1 MRMRFGTCVVVVLAA
16 TVSGGSTAT
25 AADVLKVA
33 VGQCGNWDSSPIQMG
48 DGAGIYAKH
57 GIAIEAVCTQGTGE
71 TQQAVISGS
80 ADIGIGIG
88 TLGGLGAFSKGA
100 PIRIISGS
108 ATGNADF
115 WFVKADSPLKA
126 IKDATD
132 ATTIAYSTNGSSTH
146 AVVLGLIP
154 ETGLKGKPPAPRD
167 PGLRERPRP
176 PGGPAATLT
185 VALSGQVDIGWTSPP
200 LGFDMLDDGRIRIFA
215 RANDV
220 PSLKGQTIRV
230 NIANANSLK
239 ARRDVFVRFIKAF
252 GETIDWMYSADPKAL
267 EAYVAFR
274 KTTPRNAMRLCDEFF
289 AKSALDPSTVKGLD
303 GLMTEAVNLKFMA
316 RVLTPDELAEFVQV
330 P

>member
-1 MRMRFGTCVVVVLAA
+1 VTLAA
-16 TVSGGSTAT
+16 VAASDSTAP

-33 VGQCGNWDSSPIQMG
+33 VGQCGNWDSSPVQLG

-80 ADIGIGIG
+80 ADIG
-88 TLGGLGAFSKGA
+88 
-100 PIRIISGS
+100 
-108 ATGNADF
+108 
-115 WFVKADSPLKA
+115 
-126 IKDATD
+126 TD

-146 AVVLGLIP
+146 AVVLGLIR
-154 ETGLKGKPPAPRD
+154 ELGLKGKPVAT
-167 PGLRERPRP
+167 
-176 PGGPAATLT
+176 GGPAATLT

-230 NIANANSLK
+230 NTANANALK
-239 ARRDVFVRFIKAF
+239 ERRDVFVRFMKAF
-252 GETIDWMYSADPKAL
+252 GETIEWMYSSDPKAL

-274 KTTPRNAMRLCDEFF
+274 KTTPRNAARLRDEFF
-289 AKSALDPSTVKGLD
+289 PKSALDPNTVKGMD
-303 GLMTEAVNLKFMA
+303 GLMTEAVNLKYMS
-316 RVLTPDELAEFVQV
+316 RVPTPAELAEFVQV
-330 P
+330 PLK

>member
-1 MRMRFGTCVVVVLAA
+1 MRVRFVTCVAAALAA
-16 TVSGGSTAT
+16 VSSSGSTAL

-33 VGQCGNWDSSPIQMG
+33 VGQCGNWDSSPVQLG
-48 DGAGIYAKH
+48 DGAGIFARH
-57 GIAIEAVCTQGTGE
+57 GITIEAVCTQGTGE

-88 TLGGLGAFSKGA
+88 TLGALGAFAKGA

-126 IKDATD
+126 VKDTTE

-146 AVVLGLIP
+146 AVVLGLIR
-154 ETGLKGKPPAPRD
+154 ELGLKGKPVAT
-167 PGLRERPRP
+167 
-176 PGGPAATLT
+176 GGPAATLT

-230 NIANANSLK
+230 NTANANALK
-239 ARRDVFVRFIKAF
+239 ERRDVFVRFMKAF
-252 GETIDWMYSADPKAL
+252 GETIDWMYSSDPKAL

-274 KTTPRNAMRLCDEFF
+274 KTTPRNAARLRDEFF
-289 AKSALDPSTVKGLD
+289 PKSALDPNTVKGMD
-303 GLMTEAVNLKFMA
+303 GLMSEAVNLKYMS
-316 RVLTPDELAEFVQV
+316 RVLTPSELAEFVQV
-330 P
+330 PLR

>member
-1 MRMRFGTCVVVVLAA
+1 MIRVRSMMCVAMALLAVA
-16 TVSGGSTAT
+16 ACGEYAA
-25 AADVLKVA
+25 AADALKIA
-33 VGQCGNWDSSPIQMG
+33 VGQCGNWDSSPVQLG

-57 GIAIEAVCTQGTGE
+57 GIAVEAVCTQGTGE

-80 ADIGIGIG
+80 ADIGIGVG
-88 TLGGLGAFSKGA
+88 TLGVLGAYAKGA

-115 WFVKADSPLKA
+115 WFVKGDSPLKT

-132 ATTIAYSTNGSSTH
+132 QTTIAYSSNGASTH
-146 AVVLGLIP
+146 SVVLGLIR
-154 ETGLKGKPPAPRD
+154 ELGLKGKPVAT
-167 PGLRERPRP
+167 
-176 PGGPAATLT
+176 GGPAATLT

-239 ARRDVFVRFIKAF
+239 TKRDVFVRFVKAF
-252 GETIDWMYSADPKAL
+252 GETIDWMYSSDPKAL

-274 KTTPRNAMRLCDEFF
+274 KTTLRNATRLRDEFF
-289 AKSALDPSTVKGLD
+289 DKSALDPSTVKGMD

-316 RVLTPDELAEFVQV
+316 RVLTPEELTEFVQV
-330 P
+330 PLK